1 MITISNNIKIIEK
14 WLDNI
19 TDQEITTVWHNGSF
33 HFVAELHHTRDWISI
48 TAEPVDELG
57 EGIRILEV
65 RYIEE

>member
-19 TDQEITTVWHNGSF
+19 TDQEITTVWHNGNF
-33 HFVAELHHTRDWISI
+33 HFVAELHHTHDWISI
-48 TAEPVDELG
+48 AAEPVDELG
-57 EGIRILEV
+57 EEIRILEV